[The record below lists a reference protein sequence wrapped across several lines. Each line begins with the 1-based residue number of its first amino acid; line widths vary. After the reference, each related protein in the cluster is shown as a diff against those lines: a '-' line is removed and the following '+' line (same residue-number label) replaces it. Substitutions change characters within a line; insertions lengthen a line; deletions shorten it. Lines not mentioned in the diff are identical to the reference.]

1 MSPNGHRAGSSAH
14 ALAGRRDFVTG
25 GLRLALAAA
34 AAGCLPRGLGPSSG
48 QARGPAAPGARPVV
62 SLVRVRGGDAAAA
75 VEEAIELLGGIAAIT
90 AGKRRVLVKPN
101 LVFDDPRAT
110 TRPAV
115 VEAVVRLMKRA
126 GKEVAIGEGSGGARG
141 FNVVGA
147 EIYRT
152 RRRELLEGMQRH
164 VFEVLGYTELARR
177 LDVPLVNLHCGELV
191 TVAVP
196 GGLAYPELQLHRA
209 VADADLLCSV
219 PMMKTHAL
227 AGVTLGMKNLV
238 GLYPGAAYGT
248 VRALVH
254 DHAAARGSPGV
265 AYEILDMV
273 RASPLGLTVVDGTTA
288 MEGDGPTMGTLVDM
302 GLVVAGRDPLA
313 TDLVAAAAMGF
324 EPHEVPL
331 FGCARQVGMGP
342 ASLDE
347 IEVRGEPLGRVRRP
361 FARPRMARWV
371 DIRHFWASKEL

>member
-1 MSPNGHRAGSSAH
+1 
-14 ALAGRRDFVTG
+14 
-25 GLRLALAAA
+25 
-34 AAGCLPRGLGPSSG
+34 
-48 QARGPAAPGARPVV
+48 VV
-62 SLVRVRGGDAAAA
+62 SVVRVKNGNATAA
-75 VEEAIELLGGIAAIT
+75 VEEAIDLLGGIAEVT
-90 AGKRRVLVKPN
+90 AGKRRILVKPN

-110 TRPAV
+110 TRPVV
-115 VEAVVRLMKRA
+115 VEALVGLMKRA

-141 FNVVGA
+141 FNVVGNR
-147 EIYRT
+147 IYRT
-152 RRRELLEGMQRH
+152 KRRELLDGMQRH

-177 LDVPLVNLHCGELV
+177 LDVPLVNLHSGDLV

-209 VADADLLCSV
+209 VAEADLLCSV

-238 GLYPGAAYGT
+238 GLYPGAIYGT
-248 VRALVH
+248 VRAQVH
-254 DHAAARGSPGV
+254 DHAAALGSPGV
-265 AYEILDMV
+265 AYEILDAV

-302 GLVVAGRDPLA
+302 GLVIAGRDPLA

-331 FGCARQVGMGP
+331 FGCANRLGMRP
-342 ASLDE
+342 ASVE
-347 IEVRGEPLGRVRRP
+347 EVEVRGAPLAQVRRP
-361 FARPRMARWV
+361 FVRPRPARWA
-371 DIRHFWASKEL
+371 DIRHFWANEEL